1 MMAILAPSSLDV
13 QIPSMGSVAVSVISD
28 LIDSSLQSGI
38 THEQSGNSMALHT
51 ETDSRYASIDVDT
64 IFNCIPAGGMC
75 VNYVR
80 ICM

>member
-38 THEQSGNSMALHT
+38 TKRIVGMPVLMLILFSIAFLPVGCASTTCEFVC
-51 ETDSRYASIDVDT
+51 ETDR
-64 IFNCIPAGGMC
+64 
-75 VNYVR
+75 
-80 ICM
+80 